1 MVWPFENL
9 LNPFRHDLGFSADAH
24 RHQFPFG
31 LLSFKQVGLR
41 FYSPLEGLD
50 QYHLSV
56 GCEVRL
62 LCHPALPLVHQLSLV
77 SPIDLLCIPMSAEP
91 LDTSYDVIFISAM
104 QIIWT
109 EAP

>member
-1 MVWPFENL
+1 MFFWNGLVWPFENL
-9 LNPFRHDLGFSADAH
+9 LNPFRHDLGLSADAH

-62 LCHPALPLVHQLSLV
+62 LRHPALPLVHQLFPV
-77 SPIDLLCIPMSAEP
+77 SPLVTFYDVLCI
-91 LDTSYDVIFISAM
+91 LISAT
-104 QIIWT
+104 QIV
-109 EAP
+109 